1 MPIHNSQLQSEVI
14 ALYKQLVY
22 LGREYPAG
30 YANFFRP
37 KLKAAFMKKRDL
49 DNEDEIRKSV
59 AFGNY
64 IVKELETM
72 YYLKKYRALRAR
84 YTVPE
89 QEAYMAIQKKLE
101 AERI

>member
-1 MPIHNSQLQSEVI
+1 
-14 ALYKQLVY
+14 

-30 YANFFRP
+30 YTNFFRP

-64 IVKELETM
+64 IVKGESRGKDPSFGSVLSFSWPFLIVE
-72 YYLKKYRALRAR
+72 
-84 YTVPE
+84 
-89 QEAYMAIQKKLE
+89 
-101 AERI
+101 

>member
-1 MPIHNSQLQSEVI
+1 
-14 ALYKQLVY
+14 

-64 IVKELETM
+64 IVKGENRGKDRSFGSVLSFS
-72 YYLKKYRALRAR
+72 
-84 YTVPE
+84 
-89 QEAYMAIQKKLE
+89 
-101 AERI
+101 

>member
-1 MPIHNSQLQSEVI
+1 
-14 ALYKQLVY
+14 

-30 YANFFRP
+30 YTNFFRP

-64 IVKELETM
+64 IVKGENRAKDRSFGSVLSFSWPFLILE
-72 YYLKKYRALRAR
+72 
-84 YTVPE
+84 
-89 QEAYMAIQKKLE
+89 
-101 AERI
+101 